1 MIKLLHKKTKLL
13 MLIFAALFLSA
24 FSGYGA
30 PPRKM
35 VNGSDREF
43 RSLKGVCN
51 CYKEG
56 HKKYKPSAK
65 YVKFQKRN
73 HNPKK

>member
-1 MIKLLHKKTKLL
+1 MRKLLHKKTRLL
-13 MLIFAALFLSA
+13 MLFLVAFYLSA

-30 PPRKM
+30 PPGKM
-35 VNGSDREF
+35 VKGSGHGF
-43 RSLKGVCN
+43 RSLKGTCN

-56 HKKYKPSAK
+56 NKKYKPSAK